1 MALTSRN
8 LLMTVLMILLNT
20 AWIIV
25 TGVTYTII
33 KDWKSAVVKNIK
45 KTTKEKLKHFMIERF
60 TTRFDQMMDFL
71 SIGLT
76 CGAIIIIILIF
87 RGGWEIYKK
96 VNEKEST
103 ETVDIEKGGA

>member
-1 MALTSRN
+1 MF
-8 LLMTVLMILLNT
+8 
-20 AWIIV
+20 V
-25 TGVTYTII
+25 TGVTYSII
-33 KDWKSAVVKNIK
+33 KDWKSAVEKNIK

-60 TTRFDQMMDFL
+60 TTRFDRMMDFL

-76 CGAIIIIILIF
+76 IGAIIIIILIF

-96 VNEKEST
+96 VSEKDVKST